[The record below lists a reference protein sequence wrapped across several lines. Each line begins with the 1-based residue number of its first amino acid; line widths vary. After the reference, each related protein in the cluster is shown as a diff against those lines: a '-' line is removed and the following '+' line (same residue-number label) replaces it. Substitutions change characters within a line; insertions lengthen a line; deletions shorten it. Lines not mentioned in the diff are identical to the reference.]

1 MSAALPGKT
10 AKLGWTEGFEP
21 SISRA
26 TTWRLR
32 PLGHAHHNAARAR
45 HAQVKARPIVYQR
58 PRGPVNVAT

>member
-10 AKLGWTEGFEP
+10 LKLGWTEGFEP

-32 PLGHAHHNAARAR
+32 PLGHAHHNAARAQY
-45 HAQVKARPIVYQR
+45 AQVEVWLPVYQR
-58 PRGPVNVAT
+58 PRRPVNVTT